1 MKKISRRNFV
11 SESLILMGSALFLP
25 SKSIP
30 GIPRNFSGSV
40 RNSEIYPSY
49 LSLEKKGELSR
60 RVEKLKSIYESCHLC
75 PRDCRVNRLEG
86 QIGKCQATSR
96 VKVSSAQAHFGE
108 ERPLV
113 GKRGSGTIFFSNC
126 GLRCVFCQNYQIS
139 IEGEGIEISDQRLAE
154 TMIKV
159 QNIGCHNINLVTPT
173 HYLPNIINAVRIA
186 ARKGLRIPL
195 AYNTSGYEKLDV
207 LQLLDGI
214 VDIYLPDCK
223 YMDPEHA
230 AKYSSEAYNY
240 PYYAQIALKEIFRQV
255 GDLVV
260 DSRGIAVRGL
270 ILRHLIMPNRIA
282 GTEKFLK
289 FVAENLYINLMRQYR
304 PEHKAFDYPEIARRI
319 KRSEYEEALDWAK
332 KYGLNRLD
340 K

>member
-1 MKKISRRNFV
+1 M

-30 GIPRNFSGSV
+30 GMPRDFSNSAQGSGL
-40 RNSEIYPSY
+40 YPSY
-49 LSLEKKGELSR
+49 LALEKKGELSK
-60 RVEKLKSIYESCHLC
+60 RVKELQSIYESCQLC
-75 PRDCRVNRLEG
+75 PRDCRVNRLDG
-86 QIGKCQATSR
+86 QTGKCQATSK

-113 GKRGSGTIFFSNC
+113 GQRGSGTIFFSNC

-173 HYLPNIINAVRIA
+173 HYLPNIINAVQIA
-186 ARKGLRIPL
+186 IQKGLRIPL
-195 AYNTSGYEKLDV
+195 VYNTSGYERLDI

-223 YMDPEHA
+223 YMDPGHA

-240 PYYAQIALKEIFRQV
+240 PYYAKIALKEIFRQV

-260 DSRGIAVRGL
+260 DNRGIAVRGL

-289 FVAENLYINLMRQYR
+289 FVAENLSKTTYLNLMRQYR
-304 PEHKAFDYPEIARRI
+304 PEYKAFDYPEIARRI
-319 KRSEYEEALDWAK
+319 KRSEYEEVLSWAK